1 MLGLKKFLNFIA
13 DKGKGLFSNL
23 FTKKKDSTSHLTDLC
38 DQLISEDGVVSGIT
52 IAREIWQ
59 LYEKLN
65 LEEKE
70 VFFLQI
76 DKKYKP
82 NYSIISK
89 ACNAFIDKNNETNLE
104 ILNEATEG
112 KRQELI
118 RRLNLAPNGTQYL
131 VKMREDL
138 IYFLNKHPELKSLD
152 KDFRHLF
159 RSWFNPGF
167 LKLTRI
173 NKDTDPDILQKI
185 IKNERVH
192 EIKSIEALYRRLEN
206 DRLFYAYFHPILD
219 KEPLI
224 FVQVA
229 FTKGVGNSIQTITEG
244 NSSNT
249 DDYDSVTFYSI
260 SNSNKGLQQITLG
273 NFLIKR
279 VVFEIQQ
286 EFPKVKQFY
295 TLSPIPGLAS
305 WFLKQPE
312 SKIKGILKNNNSSQL
327 YFLKDENID
336 SFNYKKIEENKEAL
350 KKITYYYLTEEKF
363 NNRPL
368 NGVANFH
375 LNNGAS
381 IYDIVINADLSSN
394 GYKESFGIMVN
405 YYYELEKIVKN
416 HEDFVN
422 KGKISI
428 MNNLKEHVQ
437 S

>member
-13 DKGKGLFSNL
+13 DRSKGFFLNL
-23 FTKKKDSTSHLTDLC
+23 FTKKKDSISHLTDLC

-59 LYEKLN
+59 LYEKVG

-70 VFFLQI
+70 IFFLQI
-76 DKKYKP
+76 DEKYRP
-82 NYSIISK
+82 NYSIIVK
-89 ACNAFIDKNNETNLE
+89 ACKVFIDKNNEINLE
-104 ILNEATEG
+104 ILNKATEG
-112 KRQELI
+112 KRLELI

-173 NKDTDPDILQKI
+173 KKDTDPDILQKI

-206 DRLFYAYFHPILD
+206 DRLFYAYFHPVLD

-229 FTKGVGNSIQTITEG
+229 FTKGVGNSIQAITEG
-244 NSSNT
+244 DISNV

-295 TLSPIPGLAS
+295 TLSPIPGFAS

-312 SKIKGILKNNNSSQL
+312 VKIKNICKNYNSSQL

-336 SFNYKKIEENKEAL
+336 SFNHKKLEENKEVL

-363 NNRPL
+363 NDRPL
-368 NGVANFH
+368 NGVVNFH

-381 IYDIVINADLSSN
+381 IYDIVINADLSPN

-405 YYYELEKIVKN
+405 YCYELEKIVKN
-416 HEDFVN
+416 HQDFVN

-428 MNNLKEHVQ
+428 MNNLKEYV
-437 S
+437 

>member
-1 MLGLKKFLNFIA
+1 MSGLKKFLTFVA
-13 DKGKGLFSNL
+13 DKGKSFFSNL
-23 FTKKKDSTSHLTDLC
+23 FTKKKDTASHLTDLC
-38 DQLISEDGVVSGIT
+38 EQLISEDGVVSGIT

-59 LYEKLN
+59 LYEKIT

-70 VFFLQI
+70 KFFLEI
-76 DKKYKP
+76 DKKFKP
-82 NYSIISK
+82 DYSVINR
-89 ACNAFIDKNNETNLE
+89 ACRDFIDNSNEITLGT
-104 ILNEATEG
+104 LNQATEG
-112 KRQELI
+112 RRQELI

-131 VKMREDL
+131 IRMREDL
-138 IYFLNKHPELKSLD
+138 IYFINRHGNLKSLD

-173 NKDTDPDILQKI
+173 KKDTDPYILQKI

-224 FVQVA
+224 FVQIA
-229 FTKGVGNSIQTITEG
+229 FTKGIGNSIQAITEG
-244 NSSNT
+244 EVSNT

-312 SKIKGILKNNNSSQL
+312 TKIKSILKNNNYSQL

-336 SFNYKKIEENKEAL
+336 SFNYKKIEENKEIL

-428 MNNLKEHVQ
+428 MNNLKEYV
-437 S
+437 

>member
-13 DKGKGLFSNL
+13 DRGKGLFLNL
-23 FTKKKDSTSHLTDLC
+23 FIKKKDSSSHLTDLC

-70 VFFLQI
+70 IFFLQI
-76 DKKYKP
+76 NKKYKP
-82 NYSIISK
+82 NYSIISRASK
-89 ACNAFIDKNNETNLE
+89 AFIDKNNEKNLE

-138 IYFLNKHPELKSLD
+138 IYFLNTHLELKSLD

-173 NKDTDPDILQKI
+173 KKDTDPDILQKI

-224 FVQVA
+224 FIQVA
-229 FTKGVGNSIQTITEG
+229 FTKGIGNSIQAITEG
-244 NSSNT
+244 DISNT

-312 SKIKGILKNNNSSQL
+312 IKIKNILKNNNSSQL
-327 YFLKDENID
+327 YFLKDKNID
-336 SFNYKKIEENKEAL
+336 SFNYKKIEENKDSL
-350 KKITYYYLTEEKF
+350 KKITYYYLIEEKL

-381 IYDIVINADLSSN
+381 IYDIVINGDLSSN

-405 YYYELEKIVKN
+405 YYYELGKIVKN

-428 MNNLKEHVQ
+428 MGNLKAHV
-437 S
+437 

>member
-13 DKGKGLFSNL
+13 DRSKGLFLNL

-38 DQLISEDGVVSGIT
+38 DQLISEDGAVSGIT

-59 LYEKLN
+59 LYEKLS
-65 LEEKE
+65 LEEKK

-89 ACNAFIDKNNETNLE
+89 ACEVFIDKNNETNLE
-104 ILNEATEG
+104 LLNEATEG

-173 NKDTDPDILQKI
+173 KKDTDPDILQKI

-229 FTKGVGNSIQTITEG
+229 FTKGVGNSIQAITEG
-244 NSSNT
+244 DLSNV

-286 EFPKVKQFY
+286 EFSKVKQFY
-295 TLSPIPGLAS
+295 TLSPIPGFAS

-312 SKIKGILKNNNSSQL
+312 VKIKNILKNYNSSQL

-336 SFNYKKIEENKEAL
+336 SFNHKKLEDNKEAL

-363 NNRPL
+363 NDRPL

-428 MNNLKEHVQ
+428 MNNLKEYV
-437 S
+437 

>member
-13 DKGKGLFSNL
+13 NRSKGFFLNL
-23 FTKKKDSTSHLTDLC
+23 FTKKKDSISHLTDLC

-59 LYEKLN
+59 LYEKVG

-70 VFFLQI
+70 IFFLQI
-76 DKKYKP
+76 DEKYRP
-82 NYSIISK
+82 NYSIIVK
-89 ACNAFIDKNNETNLE
+89 ACKVFIDKNNEINLE
-104 ILNEATEG
+104 ILNKATEG
-112 KRQELI
+112 KRLELI

-173 NKDTDPDILQKI
+173 KKDTDPDILQKI

-206 DRLFYAYFHPILD
+206 DRLFYAYFHPVLD

-229 FTKGVGNSIQTITEG
+229 FTKGVGNSIQAITEG
-244 NSSNT
+244 DISNV

-295 TLSPIPGLAS
+295 TLSPIPGFAS

-312 SKIKGILKNNNSSQL
+312 VKIKNIFKNYNSSQL

-336 SFNYKKIEENKEAL
+336 SFNHKKLEENKEVL

-363 NNRPL
+363 NDRPL
-368 NGVANFH
+368 NEVANFH

-381 IYDIVINADLSSN
+381 IYDIVINADLSPN

-405 YYYELEKIVKN
+405 YCYELEKIVKN
-416 HEDFVN
+416 HQDFVN

-428 MNNLKEHVQ
+428 MNNLKEYV
-437 S
+437 

>member
-23 FTKKKDSTSHLTDLC
+23 FTKKKDSSSHLSDLC

-52 IAREIWQ
+52 ISREIWQ

-89 ACNAFIDKNNETNLE
+89 ACKAFIDKNNETNLE

-173 NKDTDPDILQKI
+173 KI
-185 IKNERVH
+185 R
-192 EIKSIEALYRRLEN
+192 
-206 DRLFYAYFHPILD
+206 
-219 KEPLI
+219 
-224 FVQVA
+224 
-229 FTKGVGNSIQTITEG
+229 
-244 NSSNT
+244 
-249 DDYDSVTFYSI
+249 
-260 SNSNKGLQQITLG
+260 
-273 NFLIKR
+273 
-279 VVFEIQQ
+279 
-286 EFPKVKQFY
+286 
-295 TLSPIPGLAS
+295 
-305 WFLKQPE
+305 
-312 SKIKGILKNNNSSQL
+312 
-327 YFLKDENID
+327 
-336 SFNYKKIEENKEAL
+336 
-350 KKITYYYLTEEKF
+350 
-363 NNRPL
+363 
-368 NGVANFH
+368 
-375 LNNGAS
+375 
-381 IYDIVINADLSSN
+381 
-394 GYKESFGIMVN
+394 
-405 YYYELEKIVKN
+405 
-416 HEDFVN
+416 
-422 KGKISI
+422 
-428 MNNLKEHVQ
+428 
-437 S
+437 

>member
-13 DKGKGLFSNL
+13 DKGKGLFLNL
-23 FTKKKDSTSHLTDLC
+23 FTKKKDSSSHLSDLC

-89 ACNAFIDKNNETNLE
+89 ACKAFIDKNNETNLE

-173 NKDTDPDILQKI
+173 KKDTDPDILQKI

-229 FTKGVGNSIQTITEG
+229 FTKGIGNSIQAITEG
-244 NSSNT
+244 EVSNT

-312 SKIKGILKNNNSSQL
+312 TKIKSILKNNNYSQL
-327 YFLKDENID
+327 Y
-336 SFNYKKIEENKEAL
+336 EENKEIL

-428 MNNLKEHVQ
+428 MNNLKEHV
-437 S
+437 

>member
-13 DKGKGLFSNL
+13 DRSKGLFLNL

-38 DQLISEDGVVSGIT
+38 DKLISEDGVVSGIT

-59 LYEKLN
+59 LYEKLS

-70 VFFLQI
+70 IFFLQI

-82 NYSIISK
+82 NYSIIVK
-89 ACNAFIDKNNETNLE
+89 ACKVFIDKNNETNLE

-173 NKDTDPDILQKI
+173 KKDTDPDILQKI

-229 FTKGVGNSIQTITEG
+229 FTKGVGNSIQAITEG
-244 NSSNT
+244 DLSNA

-286 EFPKVKQFY
+286 QFPKVKQFY
-295 TLSPIPGLAS
+295 TLSPIPGFAS
-305 WFLKQPE
+305 WFLKQTE
-312 SKIKGILKNNNSSQL
+312 VKIKNIFKNYNPSQL

-336 SFNYKKIEENKEAL
+336 SFNYKKLEENKQAL
-350 KKITYYYLTEEKF
+350 KKITYYYLT
-363 NNRPL
+363 
-368 NGVANFH
+368 
-375 LNNGAS
+375 
-381 IYDIVINADLSSN
+381 
-394 GYKESFGIMVN
+394 
-405 YYYELEKIVKN
+405 
-416 HEDFVN
+416 
-422 KGKISI
+422 
-428 MNNLKEHVQ
+428 
-437 S
+437 

>member
-1 MLGLKKFLNFIA
+1 
-13 DKGKGLFSNL
+13 
-23 FTKKKDSTSHLTDLC
+23 
-38 DQLISEDGVVSGIT
+38 
-52 IAREIWQ
+52 
-59 LYEKLN
+59 
-65 LEEKE
+65 
-70 VFFLQI
+70 
-76 DKKYKP
+76 
-82 NYSIISK
+82 
-89 ACNAFIDKNNETNLE
+89 
-104 ILNEATEG
+104 
-112 KRQELI
+112 
-118 RRLNLAPNGTQYL
+118 
-131 VKMREDL
+131 MREDL

-173 NKDTDPDILQKI
+173 KKDTDPDILQKI

-229 FTKGVGNSIQTITEG
+229 FTKGIGNSIQAITEG
-244 NSSNT
+244 EVSNT

-312 SKIKGILKNNNSSQL
+312 TKIKSILKNNNSSQL

-428 MNNLKEHVQ
+428 MNNLKEHV
-437 S
+437 

>member
-13 DKGKGLFSNL
+13 DRSKGLFLNL

-59 LYEKLN
+59 LYEKLS

-70 VFFLQI
+70 IFFLQI

-82 NYSIISK
+82 NYSIIVK
-89 ACNAFIDKNNETNLE
+89 ACKVFIDKNNETNLE

-173 NKDTDPDILQKI
+173 KKDTDPDILQKI

-229 FTKGVGNSIQTITEG
+229 FTKGVGNSIQAITEG
-244 NSSNT
+244 DLSNV

-295 TLSPIPGLAS
+295 TLSPIPGFAT
-305 WFLKQPE
+305 WFLKQSE
-312 SKIKGILKNNNSSQL
+312 AKIKNILKNYNSSQL

-336 SFNYKKIEENKEAL
+336 SFNHKKLEDNKEAL

-363 NNRPL
+363 NDRPL

-428 MNNLKEHVQ
+428 MNNLKEHV
-437 S
+437 

>member
-13 DKGKGLFSNL
+13 DRSKGLFLNL

-59 LYEKLN
+59 LYEKLS

-70 VFFLQI
+70 IFFLQI

-82 NYSIISK
+82 NYSIIVK
-89 ACNAFIDKNNETNLE
+89 ACKVFIDKNNETNLE

-173 NKDTDPDILQKI
+173 KKDTDPDILQKI

-229 FTKGVGNSIQTITEG
+229 FTKGVGNSIQAITEG
-244 NSSNT
+244 DLSNV

-295 TLSPIPGLAS
+295 TLSPIPGFAS

-312 SKIKGILKNNNSSQL
+312 VKIKNILKNYNSSQL
-327 YFLKDENID
+327 YFL
-336 SFNYKKIEENKEAL
+336 
-350 KKITYYYLTEEKF
+350 EKF
-363 NNRPL
+363 NDRPL

-428 MNNLKEHVQ
+428 MNNLKEHV
-437 S
+437 